1 MSENAK
7 RITKATFLVVVAT
20 ILSKIFGF
28 FREVVLGAFY
38 GTSYKLDS
46 LIAAQLL
53 PGVFFASILASFS
66 TTFIPIYNEIVVKE
80 GRQRANRFVNKA
92 LFLIVTSALLIAI
105 IGWIFHL
112 L

>member
-53 PGVFFASILASFS
+53 PGVFLQAYWLHF
-66 TTFIPIYNEIVVKE
+66 
-80 GRQRANRFVNKA
+80 QQ
-92 LFLIVTSALLIAI
+92 
-105 IGWIFHL
+105 HL
-112 L
+112 YQFTMK